1 MNPEP
6 FELVGLIPAAGH
18 ARRLASRAGSKELIP
33 VPDDVDIGLQ
43 RPVAAGLLKQMV
55 GARCARVFFITRAE
69 KADIAKAFGSG
80 HQYHVP
86 IGYVMIEDSW
96 GPPFTLA
103 AAFKFAPGAG
113 FAIGFPDIMIDP
125 PDAMSQLAS
134 RLHANKNDA
143 DVVVA
148 TFPAHAGQGVD
159 LITSDDHG
167 LVTEIMPKEQNPA
180 WPAQG
185 KTWLLAVWR
194 PSFTAFFERTLER
207 FREQMNQEQTERP
220 DLPTGKIFAQ
230 ALQAGIVID
239 SVHFQQGRF
248 LDIGE
253 PDRLAMAT
261 DFYRGRR

>member
-1 MNPEP
+1 MTTES

-18 ARRLASRAGSKELIP
+18 ARRLASPAGSKELIP
-33 VPDDVDIGLQ
+33 VPDHAETGLQ
-43 RPVAAGLLKQMV
+43 RPVAAGLLNQMV

-80 HQYHVP
+80 NHYHVP
-86 IGYVMIEDSW
+86 IGYVMIEESW

-134 RLHANKNDA
+134 RLRSGNAE
-143 DVVVA
+143 VVIA
-148 TFPAHAGQGVD
+148 TFPAQADQGVD
-159 LITSDDHG
+159 LITSDENG
-167 LVTEIMPKEQNPA
+167 VVTGIMPKEQNPS
-180 WPAQG
+180 WPALG

-194 PSFTAFFERTLER
+194 PSFTEIFERTLEH
-207 FREQMNQEQTERP
+207 FRKQMHHEQSEHP

-230 ALQAGIVID
+230 ALQAGLVIE
-239 SVHFQQGRF
+239 SVHFEQGRF
-248 LDIGE
+248 LDIGA

-261 DFYRGRR
+261 DFYQHQR

>member
-1 MNPEP
+1 MTPES

-18 ARRLASRAGSKELIP
+18 ARRLASRTGSKELIP
-33 VPDDVDIGLQ
+33 VPDDANTGLQ
-43 RPVAAGLLKQMV
+43 GPVAAGLLKQMV
-55 GARCARVFFITRAE
+55 GAHCARVFFITRAE

-80 HQYHVP
+80 NHYHVP

-125 PDAMSQLAS
+125 PDAMGQLAS
-134 RLHANKNDA
+134 RLRAGTADA
-143 DVVVA
+143 VIG
-148 TFPAHAGQGVD
+148 TFPAQAGQGVD
-159 LITSDDHG
+159 LITSDANG
-167 LVTEIMPKEQNPA
+167 VVTGIMPKEQNPS
-180 WPAQG
+180 WPAKG
-185 KTWLLAVWR
+185 KTWLLAAWR
-194 PSFTAFFERTLER
+194 PSFTAFFEETLEQ
-207 FREQMNQEQTERP
+207 FRQQMHHEQSGQP

-230 ALQAGIVID
+230 ALRAGLVID

-248 LDIGE
+248 LDIGA

-261 DFYRGRR
+261 DFYRRER